1 MPKVYVTNYNGNY
14 DYSKAEAYGELINMT
29 QGFIPAHRYGP
40 TMKIFENYAKTANDD
55 DFLLLSGS
63 NLVCGLAV
71 AAWLKYRKSC
81 NMLQHGKSWDES
93 KNSIPTYL
101 SYNVSLSNER

>member
-14 DYSKAEAYGELINMT
+14 DYSKAEAFGELINMT
-29 QGFIPAHRYGP
+29 QGFIPSHRYDV
-40 TMKIFENYAKTANDD
+40 TIRTFENYAKTASDED
-55 DFLLLSGS
+55 YLLLSGS

-71 AAWLKYRKSC
+71 AAWLKHRKSC
-81 NMLQHGKSWDES
+81 HLLQHGKSWDES

-101 SYNVSLSNER
+101 AYHVTVDN

>member
-14 DYSKAEAYGELINMT
+14 DYSKAESYGELIHMT
-29 QGFIPAHRYGP
+29 QGFIPTSRYDGALK
-40 TMKIFENYAKTANDD
+40 TFENYAKTASDE

-63 NLVCGLAV
+63 NLVCALAV
-71 AAWLKYRKSC
+71 AAWLRHRGSIKL
-81 NMLQHGKSWDES
+81 LQHGKAWDES

-101 SYNVSLSNER
+101 SYNVSIRN